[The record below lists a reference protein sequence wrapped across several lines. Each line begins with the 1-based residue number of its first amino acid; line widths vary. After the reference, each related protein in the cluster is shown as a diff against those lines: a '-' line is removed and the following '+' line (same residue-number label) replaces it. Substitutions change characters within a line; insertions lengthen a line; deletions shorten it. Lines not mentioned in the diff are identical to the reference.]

1 MLAILNG
8 LVNQFVSLLGAA
20 IKIELTVPDAV
31 VALIDTIASIRKA
44 ILAIPTV

>member
-1 MLAILNG
+1 MLAILNN

-31 VALIDTIASIRKA
+31 VALIDIIATLRQS